1 MNIIKAGVRNEFI
14 KLMSRKKYQVL
25 IVLTFFLS
33 IGINML
39 STLGNVSTNSSLVV
53 LSTITGFILPLMIAM
68 AAADLFTAEQEN
80 GSIKAILTRPIS
92 RIKIF
97 SSKILAIFIYSI
109 TSLLI
114 GYLSSMIYSILLNF
128 EGLANIWEITLSYA
142 VSIVPIFTIILFSA
156 VISQLCKNSSS
167 TVMMS
172 VFSYMA
178 IVVIG
183 IIFSSISPML
193 FTSYM
198 GWYKLF
204 IGASMPLASIFNI
217 LILLL
222 GYILIFFAAGLISF
236 EKKEY

>member
-1 MNIIKAGVRNEFI
+1 MNIIKAGVRNEFV
-14 KLMSRKKYQVL
+14 KLMIRKKYQVL
-25 IVLTFFLS
+25 ILLTFLLS

-39 STLGNVSTNSSLVV
+39 TTLGNVSTNSSLVV
-53 LSTITGFILPLMIAM
+53 LSAITRFILPLMIAM

-80 GSIKAILTRPIS
+80 GSIKLILTRPIS

-109 TSLLI
+109 ASLLI
-114 GYLSSMIYSILLNF
+114 GYLSSIIYSILLNF
-128 EGLANIWEITLSYA
+128 EGLANMWEITLSYA

-183 IIFSSISPML
+183 IIFPNISPML
-193 FTSYM
+193 FTSYT

-204 IGASMPLASIFNI
+204 IGASMPLANIFNI
-217 LILLL
+217 LILLI